1 MTQVLLAVD
10 FEYDLI
16 LFELLS
22 EIDDVTIVAR
32 PADEVELLAHC
43 RTGGADVVII
53 GRYFPGLDAEVVA
66 AITASGAK
74 VLGFG
79 DDAHA
84 LEALGITAVVATDA
98 DATTMAS
105 AIDDIRAATVVPP
118 RPIAPPGPVGG
129 AGVIITVWGTGSSP
143 GRTLTAVNLA
153 DQASRQGR
161 RSVVVDADTV
171 SGMVAS
177 TLGLTEESSHLA
189 SLCRSQTDPVNRLG
203 RHTVPQASIRE
214 NFHVVTGLTRPER
227 WPEIR
232 ASVLEAVLKRLA
244 KVYDVVIVDVSDRID
259 PDDDLADPFYDRH
272 CATRAALEAA
282 DIVLV
287 LAAGEPI
294 GLQRLVKLL
303 GTPRAEAVREKM
315 RLVITKV
322 RSSAVGHPAETR
334 IREVLDR
341 FVRITPDFLL
351 SDDRSTADAAMLAG
365 HTLHEQNPKSV
376 LVGDLARMVDDL
388 LPGRRRTRRSGGGRE
403 RRGAGRRGRTQK
415 VQVGPGERS
424 AGLG

>member
-1 MTQVLLAVD
+1 MTQILLAVD

-66 AITASGAK
+66 AIAASGVK

-79 DDAHA
+79 DDEHA
-84 LEALGITAVVATDA
+84 LADLGITTVVATDA
-98 DATTMAS
+98 DAPTMAA
-105 AIDDIRAATVVPP
+105 AIEDIRAATVVPP
-118 RPIAPPGPVGG
+118 RPAAPPGAVGG

-189 SLCRSQTDPVNRLG
+189 SLCRSQTDPSG
-203 RHTVPQASIRE
+203 RGHQHSVPHAVIRE

-232 ASVLEAVLKRLA
+232 ASVLEAVLQRLA
-244 KVYDVVIVDVSDRID
+244 TAYEVVIVDISDRID

-272 CATRAALEAA
+272 CATRAALEVA
-282 DIVLV
+282 DIVLI

-303 GTPRAEAVREKM
+303 GTPRAESVREKM

-322 RSSAVGHPAETR
+322 RAGAVGHPAETR

-365 HTLHEQNPKSV
+365 HTLHEQNPRSV
-376 LVGDLARMVDDL
+376 LVGDLAAMMDEL
-388 LPGRRRTRRSGGGRE
+388 LPGRRRSRRSPGGRE
-403 RRGAGRRGRTQK
+403 RRGAGRRGRTQRAR
-415 VQVGPGERS
+415 VSQVGGPRD
-424 AGLG
+424 

>member
-84 LEALGITAVVATDA
+84 LEAVGIGAVVATDA
-98 DATTMAS
+98 DATTMAG
-105 AIDDIRAATVVPP
+105 AIDDLRASTVVPP
-118 RPIAPPGPVGG
+118 RPISPPGPVRG
-129 AGVIITVWGTGSSP
+129 AGTIITVWGTGSSP

-153 DQASRQGR
+153 DQASCQGK

-189 SLCRSQTDPVNRLG
+189 SLCRAQSDPAG
-203 RHTVPQASIRE
+203 RFGAHAVPHAAIRE
-214 NFHVVTGLTRPER
+214 SFHAVTGLTRPER

-232 ASVLEAVLKRLA
+232 ASVLEAGLRRLA
-244 KVYDVVIVDVSDRID
+244 EVYDVVIVDVSDRID

-334 IREVLDR
+334 ISEVLDR
-341 FVRITPDFLL
+341 FVRITPDFILR
-351 SDDRSTADAAMLAG
+351 DDRPTADAAMLAG
-365 HTLHEQNPKSV
+365 RTLHEQNPRSV
-376 LVGDLARMVDDL
+376 LVGDLAAMINEL
-388 LPGRRRTRRSGGGRE
+388 LPGRRRSRRSVGGRD
-403 RRGAGRRGRTQK
+403 RRGAGRRGRPQK
-415 VQVGPGERS
+415 VGVSQGSGPQD
-424 AGLG
+424 

>member
-10 FEYDLI
+10 FEFDLI

-22 EIDDVTIVAR
+22 DIDDVTIVAR
-32 PADEVELLAHC
+32 PADEVELLANC
-43 RTGGADVVII
+43 RTGSADIVIV

-66 AITASGAK
+66 AITAAGAK

-79 DDAHA
+79 DDDEAMS
-84 LEALGITAVVATDA
+84 ALGIAASVRTDA
-98 DATTMAS
+98 DASTLATALE
-105 AIDDIRAATVVPP
+105 DIRDATLVPP
-118 RPIAPPGPVGG
+118 RPATPPSPMGG
-129 AGVIITVWGTGSSP
+129 QGRIITVWGTGSSP

-153 DQASRQGR
+153 DQACRQGH
-161 RSVVVDADTV
+161 RSVLVDADTV
-171 SGMVAS
+171 SGMVAA

-189 SLCRSQTDPVNRLG
+189 SLCRSAAERSVHLDPDSVP
-203 RHTVPQASIRE
+203 HATVRDG
-214 NFHVVTGLTRPER
+214 FHVITGLTRPER

-232 ASVLEAVLKRLA
+232 ASVLESVLQRLA
-244 KVYDVVIVDVSDRID
+244 KVYDLVIVDVSDRID

-282 DIVLV
+282 DHVLV

-303 GTPRAEAVREKM
+303 GTPRAEALRERM

-322 RSSAVGHPAETR
+322 RSGAVGHPAEVR

-341 FVRITPDFLL
+341 FVRIAPEFVL

-365 HTLHEQNPKSV
+365 RTLHEQNPRSPLGQDIADMVEALVPSRKRAR
-376 LVGDLARMVDDL
+376 LVGRGRAGSPAL
-388 LPGRRRTRRSGGGRE
+388 GRRRGVR
-403 RRGAGRRGRTQK
+403 QD
-415 VQVGPGERS
+415 
-424 AGLG
+424 

>member
-118 RPIAPPGPVGG
+118 RPRAPPRRPSPPRRAPGPDP
-129 AGVIITVWGTGSSP
+129 ASPATPKPRPASSSTPASSP
-143 GRTLTAVNLA
+143 ATPRRT
-153 DQASRQGR
+153 
-161 RSVVVDADTV
+161 
-171 SGMVAS
+171 
-177 TLGLTEESSHLA
+177 
-189 SLCRSQTDPVNRLG
+189 
-203 RHTVPQASIRE
+203 SIRV
-214 NFHVVTGLTRPER
+214 H
-227 WPEIR
+227 
-232 ASVLEAVLKRLA
+232 
-244 KVYDVVIVDVSDRID
+244 
-259 PDDDLADPFYDRH
+259 
-272 CATRAALEAA
+272 
-282 DIVLV
+282 
-287 LAAGEPI
+287 EP
-294 GLQRLVKLL
+294 
-303 GTPRAEAVREKM
+303 
-315 RLVITKV
+315 
-322 RSSAVGHPAETR
+322 
-334 IREVLDR
+334 
-341 FVRITPDFLL
+341 
-351 SDDRSTADAAMLAG
+351 
-365 HTLHEQNPKSV
+365 
-376 LVGDLARMVDDL
+376 
-388 LPGRRRTRRSGGGRE
+388 
-403 RRGAGRRGRTQK
+403 
-415 VQVGPGERS
+415 
-424 AGLG
+424 

>member
-53 GRYFPGLDAEVVA
+53 GRYFPGLDAEVVN

-79 DDAHA
+79 DDAHV
-84 LEALGITAVVATDA
+84 LEAVGVTSVVSTVA
-98 DATTMAS
+98 DATTMAA
-105 AIDDIRAATVVPP
+105 AIEDIRAATVVPP
-118 RPIAPPGPVGG
+118 RPTTPPGAVGG
-129 AGVIITVWGTGSSP
+129 AGVVITVWGTGSSP

-189 SLCRSQTDPVNRLG
+189 SLCRSQTDPAGNLDPYS
-203 RHTVPQASIRE
+203 VPHATIRE

-232 ASVLEAVLKRLA
+232 ASVLETVLQRLA

-303 GTPRAEAVREKM
+303 GTPRAEAVREKL

-341 FVRITPDFLL
+341 FVRITPDFML

-365 HTLHEQNPKSV
+365 HTLHEQNPRSV
-376 LVGDLARMVDDL
+376 LVGDLARMVDEL
-388 LPGRRRTRRSGGGRE
+388 LPGRRRSRRSSGGRE
-403 RRGAGRRGRTQK
+403 RLGAGRRGRK
-415 VQVGPGERS
+415 VRVSQGSGPRD
-424 AGLG
+424 

>member
-10 FEYDLI
+10 FEFDLI

-22 EIDDVTIVAR
+22 EIDDVTLVAR

-66 AITASGAK
+66 AVTASGAK

-79 DDAHA
+79 DDAHV
-84 LEALGITAVVATDA
+84 LEALGITAVVSTDA
-98 DATTMAS
+98 DASTLGS
-105 AIDDIRAATVVPP
+105 ALEDIRAATVVPP
-118 RPIAPPGPVGG
+118 RPVTPPGPVGR
-129 AGVIITVWGTGSSP
+129 AGTIITVWGTGSSP

-153 DQASRQGR
+153 DQASRRGQS
-161 RSVVVDADTV
+161 SVVVDADTV
-171 SGMVAS
+171 SGMVAA

-189 SLCRSQTDPVNRLG
+189 SLCRSQADGPARPDPYA
-203 RHTVPQASIRE
+203 VPHAAIRE
-214 NFHVVTGLTRPER
+214 NFHAVTGLTRPER

-232 ASVLEAVLKRLA
+232 ASVLEAVLQRLA
-244 KVYDVVIVDVSDRID
+244 KVYDVVFVDVSDRID

-282 DIVLV
+282 DTVLV

-322 RSSAVGHPAETR
+322 RASSVGHPAETR

-341 FVRITPDFLL
+341 FVRITPDFML
-351 SDDRSTADAAMLAG
+351 SDDRATADAAMLAG
-365 HTLHEQNPKSV
+365 QTLHEQNPRSS
-376 LVGDLARMVDDL
+376 LVGDLAEMVDEL
-388 LPGRRRTRRSGGGRE
+388 LPGRRRSRRTDGRRD
-403 RRGAGRRGRTQK
+403 RRGAGSRKRARKARVSQGSGGRD
-415 VQVGPGERS
+415 
-424 AGLG
+424 

>member
-10 FEYDLI
+10 FEFDLI

-79 DDAHA
+79 DDAHV
-84 LEALGITAVVATDA
+84 LEAVGITAVVATDA
-98 DATTMAS
+98 DATTMAA

-118 RPIAPPGPVGG
+118 RPMMPPGPVSG

-203 RHTVPQASIRE
+203 QHAVPHAAIRE

-303 GTPRAEAVREKM
+303 GTPRAEAVRDKM

-322 RSSAVGHPAETR
+322 RPSAVGHPAETR
-334 IREVLDR
+334 IREVSTVSSNHSGLPAQRRPFHCRRGDAR
-341 FVRITPDFLL
+341 RPHPARTESQVRPRRRPRA
-351 SDDRSTADAAMLAG
+351 DDRRAPAG
-365 HTLHEQNPKSV
+365 PSP
-376 LVGDLARMVDDL
+376 
-388 LPGRRRTRRSGGGRE
+388 LPQIRRRTRTPRRRSS
-403 RRGAGRRGRTQK
+403 RGHTESAG
-415 VQVGPGERS
+415 GPGDRGT
-424 AGLG
+424 GLG